1 MYLSF
6 VCEWVNRWTSVR
18 GMPGNLIQW
27 MNLRFSIYSLDIL
40 CGVAFFIEISYYAS
54 SHQRFILHGVKSMFH
69 TGHTLAPKCC
79 HLFQCILKWCRQFA
93 TAIVVSNSKYT
104 FFIVLLV
111 RFIHISQTL
120 RSIEVSHMNFHSVA
134 YSIQIRLRT
143 HTRLYAI
150 LKQIISSSVALLLN

>member
-54 SHQRFILHGVKSMFH
+54 SHTRFILHGVKSMFH
-69 TGHTLAPKCC
+69 TGHSLAPKCC

-93 TAIVVSNSKYT
+93 TAIVVSNSKYI
-104 FFIVLLV
+104 FFYCLARPFHTYIPNPS
-111 RFIHISQTL
+111 IH
-120 RSIEVSHMNFHSVA
+120 RSFTHEFSFCRILDTDSLAHPHS
-134 YSIQIRLRT
+134 YMQF
-143 HTRLYAI
+143 
-150 LKQIISSSVALLLN
+150 

>member
-18 GMPGNLIQW
+18 GMPGNLIEW

-40 CGVAFFIEISYYAS
+40 CGVAFLIEISYYAS
-54 SHQRFILHGVKSMFH
+54 SHKRYILHGVKSMFH

-93 TAIVVSNSKYT
+93 TAIVVSNSKYI

-111 RFIHISQTL
+111 RFIYIPHP
-120 RSIEVSHMNFHSVA
+120 SIHPKFHTWIFILS
-134 YSIQIRLRT
+134 
-143 HTRLYAI
+143 HTRYRFACAHTHLYM
-150 LKQIISSSVALLLN
+150 QF